1 VTQVPAPDAPAPGAA
16 PGAAGASGPVP
27 GLDAGTAQA
36 TTSTAPGTPSR
47 LIEDWI
53 GAIAMALLAAI
64 TFANVI
70 ARYLTDESFAWT
82 EELSV
87 SLMVVLAMVAAGAA
101 VVRDRH
107 IRIEFFYERGSPARR
122 RALARLSD
130 AATVLAF
137 LCLAGLGARLAF
149 DDFRYEVS
157 SPGIGVPQWWYTVW
171 LPVLALTIAAR
182 AMQRLVRSFRP
193 Q

>member
-1 VTQVPAPDAPAPGAA
+1 MTQDARRDSAPPR
-16 PGAAGASGPVP
+16 
-27 GLDAGTAQA
+27 
-36 TTSTAPGTPSR
+36 R

-53 GAIAMALLAAI
+53 GAAAVALLAAI
-64 TFANVI
+64 TFANVV

-87 SLMVVLAMVAAGAA
+87 SLMVVLAMIAAGAA

-122 RALARLSD
+122 RWLAQLSD

-137 LCLAGLGARLAF
+137 LCLAGLGARLAY
-149 DDFRYEVS
+149 DDFQYEVT

-171 LPVLALTIAAR
+171 LPLLALTIAAR
-182 AMQRLVRSFRP
+182 AMQRLVRATRAR
-193 Q
+193 

>member
-1 VTQVPAPDAPAPGAA
+1 MTQDARRDSAPPR
-16 PGAAGASGPVP
+16 
-27 GLDAGTAQA
+27 
-36 TTSTAPGTPSR
+36 R

-53 GAIAMALLAAI
+53 GAAAMALLAAI
-64 TFANVI
+64 TFANVV

-87 SLMVVLAMVAAGAA
+87 SLMVVLAMIAAGAA

-122 RALARLSD
+122 RWLAQLSD

-137 LCLAGLGARLAF
+137 LCLAGLGARLAY
-149 DDFRYEVS
+149 DDFQYEVT
-157 SPGIGVPQWWYTVW
+157 SPGIGVPQWWYTGW
-171 LPVLALTIAAR
+171 LPLRALTIAAR
-182 AMQRLVRSFRP
+182 AMQRLVRATRAR
-193 Q
+193 